1 LTGTVAGDVEH
12 VVFAGGTWVSLG
24 PGTGAIAMA
33 V

>member
-1 LTGTVAGDVEH
+1 VEH

-33 V
+33 VEKIET